1 MRDIDGACC
10 CLRSL
15 VAGNTPPAVFF
26 HLTYSPTSS
35 RCLVV
40 LVTSRLRYHLPT
52 VCRQHVV
59 SLTRGATVSG
69 IPDLTYPQVHKA
81 VVSRLTRS
89 TLRDPLRPGT
99 PMRAPRMEIYCA
111 TQKLRVGPT
120 RPQLTSALKKPDP
133 GPVKTSS
140 LFLAKITLS
149 KPLPRQQFLAFGNTQ
164 PLRTSTVKTLMILP
178 RLCSTPWR
186 HAHASHLP
194 TCTRRRVYRGHR
206 ARSLATVLLF
216 SSPSIGYQK
225 PLPQHGLS
233 SCPYLGTRVGPV
245 LWGTASN

>member
-1 MRDIDGACC
+1 MLSPLSRGWQYSARRLFPPNLLADVFSLSSCLGDVASSVPPTHCVSSARCVFDQRSHSKRYPRSSLPSGTHGCCFETHAIHITRPIKTRDAYAGASDC
-10 CLRSL
+10 
-15 VAGNTPPAVFF
+15 T
-26 HLTYSPTSS
+26 
-35 RCLVV
+35 
-40 LVTSRLRYHLPT
+40 
-52 VCRQHVV
+52 
-59 SLTRGATVSG
+59 
-69 IPDLTYPQVHKA
+69 
-81 VVSRLTRS
+81 
-89 TLRDPLRPGT
+89 
-99 PMRAPRMEIYCA
+99 YCA
-111 TQKLRVGPT
+111 TQKLRVGCT
-120 RPQLTSALKKPDP
+120 RPRLTSALKKPDP
-133 GPVKTSS
+133 GPVKTSP
-140 LFLAKITLS
+140 LFLAKITLFR
-149 KPLPRQQFLAFGNTQ
+149 PLPRQQFLAFGNTQ

-225 PLPQHGLS
+225 PLPQHGRS